1 MGDEGRDDDDDDDES
16 RDRAIGEKEK
26 NEGKGKMR
34 ETGRQPDAHDQ
45 IYIRA
50 VELQSEPDSPS
61 QPHPRNDG
69 ERGSRVGDDRTVNDS
84 RPAIMKLNASYAWLS
99 AWKEDEMFILAG

>member
-1 MGDEGRDDDDDDDES
+1 
-16 RDRAIGEKEK
+16 
-26 NEGKGKMR
+26 MR
-34 ETGRQPDAHDQ
+34 ETERQPDAHDQ

-69 ERGSRVGDDRTVNDS
+69 ERGGRVGDGRAVNDS
-84 RPAIMKLNASYAWLS
+84 HPAIMKLNASYAWLS
-99 AWKEDEMFILAG
+99 TWTEDEMFTRGG